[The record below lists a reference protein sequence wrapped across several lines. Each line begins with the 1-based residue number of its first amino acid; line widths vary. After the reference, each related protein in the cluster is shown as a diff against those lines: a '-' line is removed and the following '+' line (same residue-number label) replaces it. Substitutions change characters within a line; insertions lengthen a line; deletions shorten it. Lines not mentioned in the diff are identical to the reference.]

1 MTQLITL
8 DRARQAIPAAE
19 PDADHILTPLV
30 EAASAAIERY
40 CNRSFASAA
49 YDEYYDGDG
58 GDTLMLEHFPV
69 TEVTRVSA
77 TPETVLRI
85 TNTDTA
91 TNSRADVRV
100 TDTGL
105 VLTRVASGSSTSN
118 TLLFATYPT
127 IVSLAAAVDS
137 LGGGWDATAGTGWG
151 PWASADLIACGG
163 RPCLDEE
170 AGCELMS
177 EEVACSLVEGES
189 GRVRLASFPGTGSR
203 NIRVEYTAGFATVP
217 DDVQLACATMVGNA
231 YHALERDGGLRSERL
246 GDYSF
251 TAESDAIFTAQAKR
265 LLAPYRDYQV

>member
-19 PDADHILTPLV
+19 PDADHILTPLI
-30 EAASAAIERY
+30 EAASAAIHRY

-49 YDEYYDGDG
+49 YEEYYDGDG
-58 GDTLMLEHFPV
+58 GDVLMLEHFPV

-77 TPETVLRI
+77 TPETALHV
-85 TNTDTA
+85 TNTDTT
-91 TNSRADVRV
+91 TNSRATVRV
-100 TDTGL
+100 TDTAL
-105 VLTRVASGSSTSN
+105 VLTRVASGSSTSS

-137 LGGGWDATAGTGWG
+137 LAAGWGATVMSGWG

-163 RPCLDEE
+163 RPCLDQE

-177 EEVACSLVEGES
+177 EEVACRLVDGES
-189 GRVRLASFPGTGSR
+189 GRVRLASFTGTGGR
-203 NIRVEYTAGFATVP
+203 NLRVEYTAGFATVP
-217 DDVQLACATMVGNA
+217 DDVQLACATIVANA

-251 TAESDAIFTAQAKR
+251 AAQDDAIFTPPVRR
-265 LLAPYRDYQV
+265 LLGAYRDIAV